1 MVPFLC
7 CLLEYDLGVVPKML
21 VKIPNA
27 PIELVQELKLATGT
41 VTASKAFMEAARS
54 HEPMKARIAEL
65 TAEMDVLRAR
75 LSESQQVIASARS
88 AAASLLGSVSPVQK
102 RPASLKDLGEW
113 FDSQGSLELKSGSD
127 DAAAWEAAPPVGRE
141 FGADLPLVKGRD
153 PGSS

>member
-1 MVPFLC
+1 
-7 CLLEYDLGVVPKML
+7 ML

-27 PIELVQELKLATGT
+27 PIELVQELKLSTGS

-54 HEPMKARIAEL
+54 HGPMKAKVLEL
-65 TAEMDVLRAR
+65 TAEIDALKSR
-75 LSESQQVIASARS
+75 LAESQQVIASARN
-88 AAASLLGSVSPVQK
+88 AAASLLGSISPVQK

-113 FDSQGSLELKSGSD
+113 FDSQGSLELKSGSED
-127 DAAAWEAAPPVGRE
+127 SAAWEAAPPVGRE